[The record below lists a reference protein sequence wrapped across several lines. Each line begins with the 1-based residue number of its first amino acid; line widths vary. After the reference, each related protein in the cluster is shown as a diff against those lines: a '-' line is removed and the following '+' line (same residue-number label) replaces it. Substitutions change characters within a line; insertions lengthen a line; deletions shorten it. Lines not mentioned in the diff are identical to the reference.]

1 MKQEI
6 IEWNASKAKRT
17 VRFNYIAAIRS
28 SALNAQPLAEGFQ
41 NNDDRNFDFDAANY
55 NSLSWNSEIVK

>member
-1 MKQEI
+1 MPAKQREHSEI
-6 IEWNASKAKRT
+6 Y
-17 VRFNYIAAIRS
+17 YIAAIRS